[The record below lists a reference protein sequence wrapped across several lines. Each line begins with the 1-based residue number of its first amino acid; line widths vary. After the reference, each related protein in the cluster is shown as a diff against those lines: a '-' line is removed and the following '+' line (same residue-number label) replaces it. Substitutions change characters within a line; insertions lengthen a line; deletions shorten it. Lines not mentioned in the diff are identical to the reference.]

1 MLRADIRG
9 NDSVSARLVVLVLL
23 SAVATPPVAD
33 AQLASPVMV
42 VCHDYA
48 TKKYI
53 EDFRRIGSLQTSLND
68 DAPTVVTVFQNDSL
82 RYEEYLAECMKRRTL
97 EKAK

>member
-9 NDSVSARLVVLVLL
+9 DDLVFARLVALALL
-23 SAVATPPVAD
+23 SFVAASSAAE
-33 AQLASPVMV
+33 AQLASPEMV

-53 EDFRRIGSLQTSLND
+53 EDFRRVGSLQTSLND